1 MISDF
6 IIAPARYLLRT
17 IPLPCKGITIRALY
31 LRDMDISYTPIS
43 RLQAPGTV
51 LLQYSLTTEDSAYLT
66 CLIFPSRLTQA
77 RRSRSHGPSQM
88 IKSIPNQPSSEARET
103 LETWL
108 PSCKTMHLET
118 APTFYRTGTFYPSVL
133 FDFSHTVLHRLTP
146 EHLLMDR
153 FAAMRHRRTE
163 IRMHSPLSTKT
174 STKCTCAKGECL
186 YG

>member
-6 IIAPARYLLRT
+6 IIAAARYLLRT

-88 IKSIPNQPSSEARET
+88 IKSIQTNPGQRHEKPSRHGFRRARQCT
-103 LETWL
+103 SKQL
-108 PSCKTMHLET
+108 PRSTEPAPSTPVSYSTSATQSCT
-118 APTFYRTGTFYPSVL
+118 A
-133 FDFSHTVLHRLTP
+133 
-146 EHLLMDR
+146 
-153 FAAMRHRRTE
+153 
-163 IRMHSPLSTKT
+163 
-174 STKCTCAKGECL
+174 
-186 YG
+186 